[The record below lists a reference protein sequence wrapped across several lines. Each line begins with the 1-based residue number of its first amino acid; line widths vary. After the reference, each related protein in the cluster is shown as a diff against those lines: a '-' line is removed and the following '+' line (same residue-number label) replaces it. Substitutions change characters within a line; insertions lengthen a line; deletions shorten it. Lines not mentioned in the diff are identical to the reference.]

1 MERSSTK
8 AKKHLMLS
16 ALKENYGEVRS
27 ACREVGICRTTH
39 YEWLKQDKEYRKV
52 SMQFSLKGLAQK
64 RTAIHK
70 RQSANGYVYLIH
82 CVGTSFYKIGISKI
96 DYYARLSTM
105 QSGCPY
111 KLEFVDTMH
120 STQYQKLE
128 KTLHAKFINKRI
140 RGEWFDLDPESL
152 SEVKAYFEQN
162 SEPQTKIE
170 FEWKR

>member
-8 AKKHLMLS
+8 VKKRLMLS

-27 ACREVGICRTTH
+27 SCREVGICRQTH
-39 YEWLKQDKEYRKV
+39 YSWLKADKEYRKV
-52 SMQFSLKGLAQK
+52 SMQFSITGLAQK
-64 RTAIHK
+64 RPAIHK

-82 CVGTSFYKIGISKI
+82 CVGTSLYKIGISKI
-96 DYYARLSTM
+96 DYYSRLSTM

-111 KLEFVDTMH
+111 ELEFVDTMH

-128 KTLHAKFINKRI
+128 KTLHAKFKNKRI
-140 RGEWFDLDPESL
+140 RGEWFDLDSESL
-152 SEVKAYFEQN
+152 SEVKGYFKQN

-170 FEWKR
+170 FEWKQ